1 MMIDR
6 EALYNKALEARE
18 NSYCPYSGYA
28 VGAALLT
35 ADGRVFVGTNIE
47 NAAFSP
53 TICAERAAFASA
65 VSAGAREFAAI
76 AVCGGKKG
84 SKPDPACTP
93 CGVCR
98 QVMAEF
104 CKPDFEV
111 ILNGR
116 ILTLAELLPHSFGM

>member
-1 MMIDR
+1 MKIDCQ
-6 EALYNKALEARE
+6 ALYDKALKARE

-28 VGAALLT
+28 VGAALL
-35 ADGRVFVGTNIE
+35 ASDGRVFIGTNIE
-47 NAAFSP
+47 NAAFTP
-53 TICAERAAFASA
+53 TICAERSAFASA
-65 VSAGAREFAAI
+65 VSAGAREFVAI

-84 SKPDPACTP
+84 SDPDPACTP

-104 CKPDFEV
+104 CTPDFKV

-116 ILTLAELLPHSFGM
+116 TLILTDLLPHSFEM

>member
-84 SKPDPACTP
+84 SQPDPACTP

-116 ILTLAELLPHSFGM
+116 TLTLAELLPYSFEM